1 MGSVA
6 IYRVLLTAQLRA
18 QTAYR
23 ASFALDLTANALI
36 PLIDLISVVA
46 LFQVAR
52 SLGGFSANEVLLI
65 FGISATAFAT
75 ADLAV
80 GNIERIRL
88 YVRHGTLDA
97 ALVRPLSV
105 FGQLLTLDFSIRR
118 VARMAIA
125 VAILVIALARVD
137 LEWTPAKVVLVLLA
151 PMSGALFFAA
161 IFTATATIAFWW
173 IDSGEFASS
182 LTYGGRDFTSYPV
195 TVYGAVFRRVFAY
208 GLGFAFVGY
217 YPALALVGRPDPLGL
232 PAWVSWASPLAAL
245 VAWCVAAIAWRFG
258 IRQYRSTGS

>member
-1 MGSVA
+1 MGSTST
-6 IYRVLLTAQLRA
+6 YRLLIAAQLRA
-18 QTAYR
+18 QAEYR
-23 ASFALDLTANALI
+23 GSFAVDLVANALVPI
-36 PLIDLISVVA
+36 IDLSAVVA
-46 LFQVAR
+46 LFQVTR

-105 FGQLLTLDFSIRR
+105 FGQLLTLDFTIRR
-118 VARMAIA
+118 VARVAIA
-125 VAILVIALARVD
+125 VAILVVALARVR
-137 LEWTPAKVVLVLLA
+137 LEWTPARVALILLA
-151 PMSGALFFAA
+151 PLSGALFFAA

-195 TVYGAVFRRVFAY
+195 TVYGAVFRRLFAY

-217 YPALALVGRPDPLGL
+217 YPALALVGRSDPLGL
-232 PAWVSWASPLAAL
+232 PAWVSWASPLAAV
-245 VAWCVAAIAWRFG
+245 VAWCVAAVAWRFG